1 MSNDFYSSV
10 HGAMA
15 MHGAGRDLGHDE
27 GWRAGYDEGLAEG
40 LAHGR
45 RQANEASQPQLTQL
59 ANRVRELEA
68 KTWTDRAKMFELLVV
83 AMSAVEAL
91 GSASPDQHISFV
103 KTYLRLSKEATDKK
117 LLAVTPDANPEFAR
131 AHPAIA
137 QFVNTTF
144 ATAMQQR
151 ANHSPS
157 P

>member
-1 MSNDFYSSV
+1 MSNDFYSSPQ
-10 HGAMA
+10 GAMA
-15 MHGAGRDLGHDE
+15 MHGAGRNLGHDE
-27 GWRAGYDEGLAEG
+27 GWRVGYDEGVAEG
-40 LAHGR
+40 I
-45 RQANEASQPQLTQL
+45 RQANAVSQPQINRL
-59 ANRVRELEA
+59 ANRIRELEA
-68 KTWTDRAKMFELLVV
+68 NTWTDRAKRFELIVV
-83 AMSAVEAL
+83 ALSAVEAL

-103 KTYLRLSKEATDKK
+103 KAYLRLSKEATDKK

-151 ANHSPS
+151 VNHSPS